1 MDIIFYIVFIVVLVA
16 IIFFVR
22 KMLIK
27 NSFNLFITIIC
38 SLIIIALILN
48 PENCINSS
56 LQGTQLF
63 VYKVFPTMFPFVIL
77 TNIIMD
83 YGGVHIYAKA
93 FGKILCKILR
103 LPRDS
108 SIVLVISILC
118 GYPLGAKYCCDLYE
132 KKSIDFNTATRL
144 LNIAT
149 NCSPLFIIGTIGSS
163 MLHSKL
169 YGYLL
174 LTAGYISCLIM
185 SFLLPAKK
193 VSKQTFNFNNHDYVN
208 NNFGETLK
216 KSVENSI
223 YSCVM
228 VAGFIIMFSVLLG
241 QIKNTL
247 VFSVL
252 NHNKIIGTLILG
264 MVEMTNGCSLVNLS
278 KIDILPKLILFS
290 FFTSF
295 GGLCVMSQV
304 YAFTYKY
311 KFNMFKYLCRKLLQG
326 IISAMATFS
335 LYVICNNYSIVTI
348 SHKYLVGS
356 QYNSNSIVILIILF
370 IFPFIMHKIKELIK
384 SF

>member
-1 MDIIFYIVFIVVLVA
+1 MNIVYYMIFIIILVVIVLLAGNIL
-16 IIFFVR
+16 
-22 KMLIK
+22 KK
-27 NSFNLFITIIC
+27 NNLNLFITVMC
-38 SLIIIALILN
+38 SIIIIALILN

-56 LQGTQLF
+56 LQGTKLF

-77 TNIIMD
+77 TNIIID
-83 YGGVHIYAKA
+83 YGGMHIYAKA
-93 FGKILCKILR
+93 FGKTLCRILR
-103 LPRDS
+103 LPHNS
-108 SIVLVISILC
+108 SIVIVISILC
-118 GYPLGAKYCCDLYE
+118 GYPLGAKYCSDLYE
-132 KKSIDFNTATRL
+132 KKGIDFNTATRL

-149 NCSPLFIIGTIGSS
+149 NCSPLFIVGTIGSS

-169 YGYLL
+169 YGYIL
-174 LTAGYISCLIM
+174 LTSGYMSCLIM
-185 SFLLPAKK
+185 SILLPSEKVAKK
-193 VSKQTFNFNNHDYVN
+193 ELTLNNSNYTN

-216 KSVENSI
+216 ACVENSI

-228 VAGFIIMFSVLLG
+228 VAGFIIIFSVLLG

-247 VFSVL
+247 VFSAL
-252 NHNKIIGTLILG
+252 NQNKIIGTIILG

-304 YAFTYKY
+304 YAFTYKF

-326 IISAMATFS
+326 IISAFSTFA
-335 LYVICNNYSIVTI
+335 LYILCSNYSIVTI
-348 SHKYLVGS
+348 SHKYLVVT
-356 QYNSNSIVILIILF
+356 QSNSDLLILLIVLF
-370 IFPFIMHKIKELIK
+370 VFPFILQKIKELIK